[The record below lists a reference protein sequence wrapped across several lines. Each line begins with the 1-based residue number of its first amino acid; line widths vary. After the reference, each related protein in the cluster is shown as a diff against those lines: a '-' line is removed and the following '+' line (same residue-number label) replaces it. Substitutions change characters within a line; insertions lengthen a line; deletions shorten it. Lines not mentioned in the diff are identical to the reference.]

1 MIKLGKLR
9 VENFKSFEDSFTVDF
24 NGNDLLILDG
34 PNGFGKT
41 TLFDAIELCF
51 TRRIGRILSTDRKQ
65 KNSHLLKNK
74 AEKETRIFL
83 ELIEEN
89 STKVV
94 VYVSIPPNTSK
105 DDNRA
110 VNCSV
115 SQILLKEWPNDFT
128 ENVQFNVLD
137 GHSLNEIVGND
148 ALENTFDLF
157 NYIQQEETCHF
168 LKISESDR
176 HKKINYLFGTT
187 KQNDEKE
194 QLQNIKNK
202 LSRKLTQIDEKIG
215 KQLTY
220 KKAFELDF
228 DKEFGQ
234 PTDRKDIVPTGL
246 ISKVITFEPKNSE
259 QIGIYKNFLREVLW
273 ISNNIDEFHA
283 IEFNNHIN
291 YLCENRIQGLREL
304 QDLILVGHLSS
315 FNKILKIEKHV
326 SWLNKLVKQINEYE
340 TFNKIAPESPKNL
353 TTDVLSQFKNYFP
366 KLVSNYA
373 LKIEGYFKL
382 QRELGSYQQILN
394 KIYQSRESLQQQYQI
409 HINNDA
415 NKTDI
420 SCPFCGDVKLTDN
433 QLWIEYASQTK
444 VFEGLKSDSLT
455 KLEEISVYLVD
466 EFISKCID
474 KSSSFINKY
483 QQYVDLLAP
492 LSSKLIT
499 EDRWEK
505 MQKIKDW
512 LIEHNVS
519 FESLILADNAKI
531 NEDELRIKLS
541 ELQSNIRR
549 NAKAVSTEK
558 SVDELKKA
566 LQFYG
571 LSVTD
576 KLIKTFDDT
585 TIISSEDI
593 KQDLDYIALTELH
606 SNSSK
611 HQDIILNLSNLDK
624 QKKVIL
630 NKELVVKSL
639 FNKYKNQIKDY
650 EKIVAK
656 QVSIPFYIYSS
667 KVLQTRPD
675 GNGVFLQSA
684 ENNRENGY
692 LRFVSNLNDDHDAW
706 NTMSSGQLSGL
717 VISFMLAMNKVYP
730 TKLSTLLIDDPVQTM
745 DEINLA
751 SFVQLLRNEFPSSQV
766 VISTHER
773 KSANYFA
780 YKYQKNSKVELINM
794 KSRRLN

>member
-9 VENFKSFEDSFTVDF
+9 VENFKSFENDFTVDF
-24 NGNDLLILDG
+24 NGKDLLILDG

-51 TRRIGRILSTDRKQ
+51 TGKIGRILSTDRKQ

-74 AEKETRIFL
+74 ADKETRIFL
-83 ELIEEN
+83 ELIENN

-94 VYVSIPPNTSK
+94 VNVSIPPNTSK
-105 DDNRA
+105 DDNKTI
-110 VNCSV
+110 NCSV
-115 SQILLKEWPNDFT
+115 NINILKEWPNDFSG
-128 ENVQFNVLD
+128 NIQFNYME
-137 GHSLNEIVGND
+137 GQALNEIVGNVS
-148 ALENTFDLF
+148 LENTFDLF

-176 HKKINYLFGTT
+176 HKKINYLFGTA
-187 KQNDEKE
+187 KQNAEKE
-194 QLQNIKNK
+194 HLQNIKNK
-202 LSRKLTQIDEKIG
+202 LSRKLTQINEDIK
-215 KQLTY
+215 KLSTY

-234 PTDRKDIVPTGL
+234 PSDRKDIAPTGL
-246 ISKVITFEPKNSE
+246 ISKIITFEPKNSE
-259 QIGIYKNFLREVLW
+259 QISVYKNFLNDVLW
-273 ISNNIDEFHA
+273 ISNNIDEFHV
-283 IEFNNHIN
+283 IEFNNLLN
-291 YLCENRIQGLREL
+291 YLCENRIQEL
-304 QDLILVGHLSS
+304 KDLILVGNKPS
-315 FNKILKIEKHV
+315 FNNILKIEKHV
-326 SWLNKLVKQINEYE
+326 RWLHKLVKKINEYKAI
-340 TFNKIAPESPKNL
+340 NKMAPESSKNL
-353 TTDVLSQFKNYFP
+353 TTDVLSQFINYFP
-366 KLVSNYA
+366 GLVSNYT
-373 LKIEGYFKL
+373 LEIEDYFKF
-382 QRELGSYQQILN
+382 QKELGSYQQILN
-394 KIYQSRESLQQQYQI
+394 KISQSREALQQQYQI
-409 HINNDA
+409 HIVNDA
-415 NKTDI
+415 NKTDV

-433 QLWIEYASQTK
+433 QLWLEYASQTQ
-444 VFEGLKSDSLT
+444 VFEGLKSGSLT
-455 KLEEISVYLVD
+455 KLEEISIYLVD
-466 EFISKCID
+466 GFIAECLN

-483 QQYVDLLAP
+483 QQYVGLLPP

-505 MQKIKDW
+505 MQKIKRW
-512 LIEHNVS
+512 LIEHNIS
-519 FESLILADNAKI
+519 FESSVLADDAKI

-549 NAKAVSTEK
+549 NSKAVNTDK

-571 LSVTD
+571 LYVSD
-576 KLIKTFDDT
+576 NLIKTYNDSV
-585 TIISSEDI
+585 TISDEEI
-593 KQDLDYIALTELH
+593 KQDLDYILMTESHL
-606 SNSSK
+606 NSSK
-611 HQDIILNLSNLDK
+611 LQEIKHKLSNLNEQREVVSDK
-624 QKKVIL
+624 ESI
-630 NKELVVKSL
+630 VKSL

-656 QVSIPFYIYSS
+656 QISIPFYIYSS

-692 LRFVSNLNDDHDAW
+692 LRFVSNINDDHDAW

-730 TKLSTLLIDDPVQTM
+730 TNLSTLLIDDPVQTM

-794 KSRRLN
+794 KNRRLS

>member
-9 VENFKSFEDSFTVDF
+9 VENFKSFEGSFTVDF
-24 NGNDLLILDG
+24 NGKDLLILDG

-51 TRRIGRILSTDRKQ
+51 TGKIGRILSTDRKQ

-74 AEKETRIFL
+74 ADKETRIFL
-83 ELIEEN
+83 ELIEDN

-94 VYVSIPPNTSK
+94 VNVSIPPNTSK
-105 DDNRA
+105 DDNKA

-115 SQILLKEWPNDFT
+115 RLNILKEWPSDFT
-128 ENVQFNVLD
+128 GNVQFNYLE
-137 GHSLNEIVGND
+137 GQSLNEIVGND

-187 KQNDEKE
+187 KQNAEKE

-202 LSRKLTQIDEKIG
+202 LSRKLTQIDEKID
-215 KQLTY
+215 KLSTD
-220 KKAFELDF
+220 KKAFELNF
-228 DKEFGQ
+228 NSEFGHSVNQ
-234 PTDRKDIVPTGL
+234 NDVVPTGKIL
-246 ISKVITFEPKNSE
+246 KITMFEPKNNE
-259 QIGIYKNFLREVLW
+259 QIGIYKLFLNEVLW
-273 ISNNIDEFHA
+273 INNNIQEYHLID
-283 IEFNNHIN
+283 FNHLLN
-291 YLCENRIQGLREL
+291 YLCEKRIQEL
-304 QDLILVGHLSS
+304 EDLILVGNLTS
-315 FNKILKIEKHV
+315 FKDILKIQKHV
-326 SWLNKLVKQINEYE
+326 NWLNKLVKKINEYE
-340 TFNKIAPESPKNL
+340 TFNKILPESPKNL
-353 TTDVLSQFKNYFP
+353 TVEVLSQFIDYFP
-366 KLVSNYA
+366 SLVSNYA
-373 LKIEGYFKL
+373 LKIEEYFKL
-382 QRELGSYQQILN
+382 QKELGSYQQILN
-394 KIYQSRESLQQQYQI
+394 KISQSRETLQQQYQA
-409 HINNDA
+409 HINNDGG
-415 NKTDI
+415 KSDV

-444 VFEGLKSDSLT
+444 VFEGLKSDSLS
-455 KLEEISVYLVD
+455 KLEDISVFLVN
-466 EFISKCID
+466 EFISKCIN
-474 KSSSFINKY
+474 KSLYFINKY
-483 QQYVDLLAP
+483 QRYIGLLAP

-505 MQKIKDW
+505 MQKIKRW
-512 LIEHNVS
+512 LKVNNIN
-519 FESLILADNAKI
+519 FESSIVAANTKI
-531 NEDELRIKLS
+531 NEDEARIKLS
-541 ELQSNIRR
+541 ELQSNIR
-549 NAKAVSTEK
+549 NSAKAVSTEK
-558 SVDELKKA
+558 SIDELKNA

-576 KLIKTFDDT
+576 NLIKTVDNT
-585 TIISSEDI
+585 VIISNEDI
-593 KQDLDYIALTELH
+593 KQDLNYIALTELH

-611 HQDIILNLSNLDK
+611 LRDMILKLSNLDK
-624 QKKVIL
+624 QKKVIST
-630 NKELVVKSL
+630 KESVVKSL
-639 FNKYKNQIKDY
+639 FNKYKKQIKDY

-656 QVSIPFYIYSS
+656 QVAIPFYIYSS

>member
-74 AEKETRIFL
+74 ADKETRIFL

-89 STKVV
+89 NTKVV

-105 DDNRA
+105 DDNKA

-115 SQILLKEWPNDFT
+115 SQILLKEWPTNFT
-128 ENVQFNVLD
+128 ENVQFSFFE
-137 GHSLNEIVGND
+137 GQSLNEIVGND

-187 KQNDEKE
+187 KQNAEKE

-202 LSRKLTQIDEKIG
+202 LSRKLAQIHENIEK
-215 KQLTY
+215 LSTY

-234 PTDRKDIVPTGL
+234 PSDRKDIVPTGL

-259 QIGIYKNFLREVLW
+259 QIGVYKNSLHDVLW
-273 ISNNIDEFHA
+273 ISKNIDEFHA
-283 IEFNNHIN
+283 LEFNNLLN
-291 YLCENRIQGLREL
+291 YLCENRIQEL
-304 QDLILVGHLSS
+304 KDLILVGNKSS
-315 FNKILKIEKHV
+315 FSNILKIEKHV
-326 SWLNKLVKQINEYE
+326 SWLNKLVKKINEYE
-340 TFNKIAPESPKNL
+340 AFNKIAPESPKNL
-353 TTDVLSQFKNYFP
+353 TTDVLSQFISYFP
-366 KLVSNYA
+366 SLVSNYA
-373 LKIEGYFKL
+373 LKIEDYFKL
-382 QRELGSYQQILN
+382 QKELGSYQQILN
-394 KIYQSRESLQQQYQI
+394 KISQSREALQQQYQI
-409 HINNDA
+409 HINNDV
-415 NKTDI
+415 NKADV

-455 KLEEISVYLVD
+455 KLEDISVYLVD
-466 EFISKCID
+466 EFISKCIN
-474 KSSSFINKY
+474 KSLSFINKY
-483 QQYVDLLAP
+483 QQYVGLLAP

-505 MQKIKDW
+505 MQKIKRW
-512 LIEHNVS
+512 LMEHNVS
-519 FESLILADNAKI
+519 FESSILANNAKI

-571 LSVTD
+571 LSVTES
-576 KLIKTFDDT
+576 LIKTFEDS
-585 TIISSEDI
+585 TIISNEDI

-611 HQDIILNLSNLDK
+611 HRDIILKLSNLDK

-630 NKELVVKSL
+630 NKESLVKSL
-639 FNKYKNQIKDY
+639 FNKYKKQIKDY

-656 QVSIPFYIYSS
+656 QVAIPFYIYSS

-794 KSRRLN
+794 KSRRLS